1 MPETRRKGR
10 RRTHENPRPSPRAG
24 AYAWGGDSPAG
35 YRGRKAKGAR
45 RSECALPLPET
56 GHGTGAGHCHLPPA
70 TLTASANLP
79 LATLT
84 ASATCHAHWPPA
96 TAARYVQRPHGLR
109 LAFTAPLTPPA
120 TGPVAR
126 GDSRGAT
133 RTAGPGHGRPLRC
146 PPATGSDEAGDGSGT
161 VVAVSGVTSW
171 GWQQAC
177 GRSRFGSRGHP
188 SDR

>member
-70 TLTASANLP
+70 TLTAPATSHASAPATGHAHGICHWPRSRHLP
-79 LATLT
+79 PATLT
-84 ASATCHAHWPPA
+84 GRPQPLPA
-96 TAARYVQRPHGLR
+96 TYSAPMGYAWRSQHLSPHLRLVRWPAVTLEEPPEPPGPVMAARFGVHRPLGR
-109 LAFTAPLTPPA
+109 MRQVMVR
-120 TGPVAR
+120 GPWSR
-126 GDSRGAT
+126 SRG
-133 RTAGPGHGRPLRC
+133 
-146 PPATGSDEAGDGSGT
+146 
-161 VVAVSGVTSW
+161 
-171 GWQQAC
+171 
-177 GRSRFGSRGHP
+177 
-188 SDR
+188 